1 MTSRRR
7 LAAGLLGAMLTLSV
21 VPLTATPAAAVS
33 APTVVAEGLNGPNKL
48 TFGPDGD
55 LYVAESGT
63 GGSENCL
70 TEQDPESGEEQVTC
84 YGETGSVTEIDL
96 DGETQTRVVEGLPSV
111 GGDDGASGPVDVA
124 FGPAMHVITGF
135 GGGQDKYE
143 HFADDRI
150 GAVLRVVGPAVTVV
164 SNLIEFEIANDPDA
178 VYDEGQPEG
187 APPAS
192 EGIDSNPFG
201 LTFDGVDVLAVDA
214 GGNDVLRVAPD
225 GTTTL
230 EALLPLA
237 MTPAPPFLGLP
248 PGTQMPY
255 QPVPTSI
262 DMDGDTPLVGN
273 LTGFPFP
280 VGAAKVWDVS
290 GEEPTPV
297 HEGLTNI
304 IDIDVAPDGNVYVLE
319 FADNGLLSDDPA
331 PALVQIRED
340 GTRKYLAYGQ
350 AQLPAPGGVEV
361 GPDGK
366 VYVSVCSLC
375 GEGAGM
381 VWELDPSVASDAA
394 TAAACDPTDV
404 PGTTFPD
411 IKDSVHREAI
421 ECMAFWGA
429 INGFGDGTFRPGA
442 DITRA
447 QAASMLVRALE
458 TAGFEFDADP
468 PDAFTDDSAPHE
480 ENIDKLAAAGIVRGF
495 PAGTYQ
501 PNQQITRDQLTAL
514 FARAW
519 DVVAGGE
526 LAAGEDAFTDDE
538 GNVHEDDIN
547 AVAAMGWVKGKAAG
561 IFAPRDE
568 ATRGQ
573 FATMLARMLSTLVEE
588 GGATPPEA

>member
-7 LAAGLLGAMLTLSV
+7 FAAGLLGAMLTLSA

-63 GGSENCL
+63 GGADNCL
-70 TEQDPESGEEQVTC
+70 TEQNPESGEEQVTC

-135 GGGQDKYE
+135 GGGQEKYE

-178 VYDEGQPEG
+178 EYGE
-187 APPAS
+187 AS

-225 GTTTL
+225 GATTL
-230 EALLPLA
+230 EALLPLG

-290 GEEPTPV
+290 GEDPAPV

-304 IDIDVAPDGNVYVLE
+304 IDIDVAPDGTIYALE

-429 INGFGDGTFRPGA
+429 VNGFGDGTFRPGA

-519 DVVAGGE
+519 AVVTGGE

-547 AVAAMGWVKGKAAG
+547 AVAAMGWVKGRGEG
-561 IFAPRDE
+561 IFAPREE

-588 GGATPPEA
+588 GGATPPTP

>member
-55 LYVAESGT
+55 LYVAESGI

-135 GGGQDKYE
+135 GGGQEKYE

-381 VWELDPSVASDAA
+381 VWELDPSVASDPA

>member
-21 VPLTATPAAAVS
+21 VPLTASPAAAVS

-63 GGSENCL
+63 GGAENCL
-70 TEQDPESGEEQVTC
+70 TEENPESGEEQVTC

-96 DGETQTRVVEGLPSV
+96 DGETQDRVVEGLPSV

-135 GGGQDKYE
+135 GGGQEKYE
-143 HFADDRI
+143 HFGDDRI

-178 VYDEGQPEG
+178 EYGD
-187 APPAS
+187 AS

-230 EALLPLA
+230 EALLPLG

-280 VGAAKVWDVS
+280 VGAAKVWDVG
-290 GEEPTPV
+290 GEEPAPV

-319 FADNGLLSDDPA
+319 FADNGLLSEDPA

-340 GTRKYLAYGQ
+340 GTRKYLAYG
-350 AQLPAPGGVEV
+350 AEQLPAPGGVEV

-381 VWELDPSVASDAA
+381 VWELDPSVPSDAA

-411 IKDSVHREAI
+411 IKASVHREAI

-519 DVVAGGE
+519 AVVAGGE

-547 AVAAMGWVKGKAAG
+547 AVAAMGWVKGRAQG

-588 GGATPPEA
+588 GGATPPSA

>member
-21 VPLTATPAAAVS
+21 VPLTASPAAAVS

-70 TEQDPESGEEQVTC
+70 TEENPETGEEQVTC

-96 DGETQTRVVEGLPSV
+96 DGETQDRVVEGLPSV

-124 FGPAMHVITGF
+124 FAPGGAMHVITGF
-135 GGGQDKYE
+135 GGGQEKYE
-143 HFADDRI
+143 HFEDDRI
-150 GAVLRVVGPAVTVV
+150 GAVLRVVGPVVTVV
-164 SNLIEFEIANDPDA
+164 DNLIEFEIAEDPDA
-178 VYDEGQPEG
+178 EYGE
-187 APPAS
+187 AS

-201 LTFDGVDVLAVDA
+201 LTFDGVDVLSVDA
-214 GGNDVLRVAPD
+214 GGNDVLRTTPD

-230 EALLPLA
+230 EALLPLG

-262 DMDGDTPLVGN
+262 DMDGDTPMVGN

-290 GEEPTPV
+290 GEEPAAV

-319 FADNGLLSDDPA
+319 FADNGLLSEDPA

-340 GTRKYLAYGQ
+340 GTRKYLAYG
-350 AQLPAPGGVEV
+350 AGQLPAPGGVEV
-361 GPDGK
+361 GEDGM

-375 GEGAGM
+375 GPEAGM
-381 VWELDPSVASDAA
+381 VWQFDPSVASDPA

-404 PGTTFPD
+404 PGTSFPD
-411 IKDSVHREAI
+411 IKASVHREAI
-421 ECMAFWGA
+421 ECMTFWGA
-429 INGFGDGTFRPGA
+429 INGFGDGTFRPGS
-442 DITRA
+442 DITRG
-447 QAASMLVRALE
+447 QAASMLARALT
-458 TAGFEFDADP
+458 TAGVEMPEDP
-468 PDAFTDDSAPHE
+468 PDAFTDDDGDHE
-480 ENIDKLAAAGIVRGF
+480 ANIDALAALEIVRGF
-495 PAGTYQ
+495 PDGTYH
-501 PNQQITRDQLTAL
+501 PGDNITRDQLAAL

-519 DVVAGGE
+519 AVVADGE

-547 AVAAMGWVKGKAAG
+547 AVAAQGWVKGTGEG

>member
-21 VPLTATPAAAVS
+21 VPLTASPASAVS

-63 GGSENCL
+63 GGADNCL
-70 TEQDPESGEEQVTC
+70 TEENPETGEEQITC

-96 DGETQTRVVEGLPSV
+96 DGETQDRVVEGLPSV

-124 FGPAMHVITGF
+124 FAPGGAMHVITGF
-135 GGGQDKYE
+135 GGGQEKYE
-143 HFADDRI
+143 HFDDDRI
-150 GAVLRVVGPAVTVV
+150 GAVLRVVGPTVTVL
-164 SNLIEFEIANDPDA
+164 SNLIEFEIAEDPDA
-178 VYDEGQPEG
+178 EYGEQNT
-187 APPAS
+187 

-201 LTFDGVDVLAVDA
+201 LTFDGLDVLAVDA
-214 GGNDVLRVAPD
+214 GGNDVIRVAPN

-230 EALLPLA
+230 EALLPLG
-237 MTPAPPFLGLP
+237 PPVDAPPFLGLP
-248 PGTQMPY
+248 PGTKIPY

-280 VGAAKVWDVS
+280 VGQAKVWDV
-290 GEEPTPV
+290 GGDDPAPV
-297 HEGLTNI
+297 HEGFTNI

-319 FADNGLLSDDPA
+319 FADNGLLSEDPA

-340 GTRKYLAYGQ
+340 GTRKYLAYG
-350 AQLPAPGGVEV
+350 ADKLPAPGGVEV
-361 GPDGK
+361 GPDGM

-381 VWELDPSVASDAA
+381 VWEFDPSVASDAA
-394 TAAACDPTDV
+394 TAAACDPSDV
-404 PGTTFPD
+404 PGTAFPD
-411 IKDSVHREAI
+411 IKASAHREAI

-429 INGFGDGTFRPGA
+429 INGFGDGTFRPDS

-447 QAASMLVRALE
+447 QAASMLARALE
-458 TAGFEFDADP
+458 TAGVEMPDDP
-468 PDAFTDDSAPHE
+468 PDAFTDDEGQGDHE
-480 ENIDKLAAAGIVRGF
+480 ANINALAALDIVGGF
-495 PAGTYQ
+495 GDGTYR
-501 PNQQITRDQLTAL
+501 PRELITRDQLAAL

-519 DVVAGGE
+519 NVVAGGE

-538 GNVHEDDIN
+538 GNTHEDDIN
-547 AVAAMGWVKGKAAG
+547 AVAAQGWVKGRAEG
-561 IFAPRDE
+561 IFAPRDD

-588 GGATPPEA
+588 GGATPPTP